1 VSWIRT
7 FIEIHGDYCSRK
19 LQKSISS
26 QKTKILVEVTVKL
39 DNLIIYLTEGPQFH
53 FKAGG
58 RILTETRK

>member
-1 VSWIRT
+1 V
-7 FIEIHGDYCSRK
+7 IHGDYCSRK